1 MVKRGEKLRICLAAS
16 AGGHLS
22 QLLKIADSWR
32 RYETFCITTSDLV
45 RGKLKKYGKVY
56 AVGECN
62 REHPLRVISVLIRCI
77 NIILHERP
85 KVVISTGA
93 AVGCI
98 VCFLGKLSGAKIVW
112 VDSITNVK
120 KISLSGRMVRYI
132 ASLFFVQW
140 PHLVQKHKDVEYVGE
155 VT

>member
-1 MVKRGEKLRICLAAS
+1 MRSSLKICLAAS

-22 QLLKIADSWR
+22 QLLKLAESWK
-32 RYETFCITTSDLV
+32 RYETFYITTAEV
-45 RGKLKKYGKVY
+45 MRQKLRQHGKVY
-56 AVGECN
+56 VVGECN
-62 REHPLRVISVLIRCI
+62 HRHPWQVARVFVRCLRIVFI
-77 NIILHERP
+77 ERP
-85 KVVISTGA
+85 DIVISTGA
-93 AVGCI
+93 AAGCI
-98 VCFLGKLSGAKIVW
+98 ACFLAKLFKAKVIW

-120 KISLSGRMVRYI
+120 KISLSGRMVHYI